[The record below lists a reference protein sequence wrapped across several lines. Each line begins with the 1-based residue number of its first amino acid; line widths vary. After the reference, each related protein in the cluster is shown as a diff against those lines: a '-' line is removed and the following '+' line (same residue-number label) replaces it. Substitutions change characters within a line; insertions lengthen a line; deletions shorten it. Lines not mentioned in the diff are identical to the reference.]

1 MDENCD
7 ARSIAVSRVVDAP
20 VERVFAFLSDPANH
34 VAFDTSGMVRGA
46 ATGARIGGVGE
57 VFVMNM
63 SNAFKGDH
71 QVENHVVVYEPGRA
85 IGWAPAEPGHPPAG
99 HTWTW
104 RLAPADAGRT
114 VVSQI
119 YDWSRFSHVEML
131 DHLPVI
137 DRAQLLASVDRLA
150 EMLSAES
157 AEADEAGGAR
167 GEAAGDGS

>member
-7 ARSIAVSRVVDAP
+7 GRSIAVSRVVDAP

-46 ATGARIGGVGE
+46 ASGARIGGVGE

-63 SNAFKGDH
+63 NNAFKGDH
-71 QVENHVVVYEPGRA
+71 QVENHVVAYEPDRA

-137 DRAQLLASVDRLA
+137 DRGQLLASVDRLA
-150 EMLSAES
+150 ETLTRGVGRS
-157 AEADEAGGAR
+157 GR
-167 GEAAGDGS
+167 GEGSAQRGGGDGR